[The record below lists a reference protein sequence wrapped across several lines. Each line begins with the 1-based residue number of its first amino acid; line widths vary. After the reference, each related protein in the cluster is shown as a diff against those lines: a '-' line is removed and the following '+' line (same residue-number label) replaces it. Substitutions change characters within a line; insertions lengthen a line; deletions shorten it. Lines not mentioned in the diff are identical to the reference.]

1 MPRPLRRAGAALG
14 AALSL
19 LLALCAA
26 RPALAQDI
34 DLGYVQ
40 APGPNE
46 APALF
51 ITPQKAVVS
60 MEVTVTAGGQT
71 YTFKKGAL
79 PAGKAVKLSWKRD
92 TSVTEAVAA
101 ISVEFADGYVT
112 EQSVEISYTYG
123 GKLSVDLSHARAD
136 VKARTITVR
145 VSAPVE
151 SAEIIA
157 YGAKKAVI
165 DKREVPLSGGPGEI
179 TLPWVGEASE
189 VVLLDINVRGGPAWA
204 NFTYSPWFLDIPHED
219 VLFDTNSDVI
229 STAQAY
235 KLDATL
241 RQLHEVIEKYGEVVP
256 VKLYIAGCTDTAG
269 DAAHNRDLSNRRARA
284 IARWL
289 KEHGYDKPIY
299 FHGFGESLPAVSTG
313 DGVDEVRNRRVLYM
327 VGANPPPASAGV
339 PAVSWTPL

>member
-1 MPRPLRRAGAALG
+1 MSRPLRRAMAALG
-14 AALSL
+14 FALSL
-19 LLALCAA
+19 ATLS
-26 RPALAQDI
+26 PAFAQDI

-40 APGPNE
+40 APGANE
-46 APALF
+46 QPALF
-51 ITPQKAVVS
+51 ITPQKAVSS

-79 PAGKAVKLSWKRD
+79 PVGKPVKLAWKRD

-101 ISVEFADGYVT
+101 IVVEFVDGYVT

-123 GKLSVDLSHARAD
+123 GKLSVDLSRAHAD

-151 SAEIIA
+151 SAEITA
-157 YGAKKAVI
+157 YGAKKAVL
-165 DKREVPLSGGPGEI
+165 DKREVALSGGPGDV
-179 TLPWVGEASE
+179 TLPWVGEAAE
-189 VVLLDINVRGGPAWA
+189 VVLLDVTLRGGPAWA
-204 NFTYSPWFLDIPHED
+204 SFTYSPWFLDIPHED

-229 STAQAY
+229 SSAQAY
-235 KLDATL
+235 KLEATL
-241 RQLHEVIEKYGEVVP
+241 RQLQDVIEKYGEVVP

-269 DAAHNRDLSNRRARA
+269 DAAANRQLSDRRARA

-289 KEHGYDKPIY
+289 KEHGYDKPIF
-299 FHGFGESLPAVSTG
+299 FHGFGESLLAVSTG